1 MEVAVWGN
9 CCCPG
14 GRGSLCGHRC
24 QELTTQV
31 ATTPSHTV
39 DPTPRSLTSP
49 GSLSTALS
57 DPAPSSGAG
66 AVRFGGHVAPVS
78 QEGLWPYRRKLRQG
92 PGSISSPGG
101 GGPHSSRPNFHSHPH
116 PLGFGFNR
124 GQPRFLLPNRPEG
137 SPFLTQSL
145 SKRHPP
151 PTPPAALC
159 PGSPF
164 YPFCEIKP
172 PTPHSAGSST
182 FFHRHLGRDQ
192 REPMSHPGSC
202 RTTVGVSPLRPLQ
215 TCFTKGETE
224 AWRRGTMCSGYPAGL
239 AEVHTQLC
247 WLSHLLSSLLP
258 RPKMG
263 IMAGSNWGLC

>member
-1 MEVAVWGN
+1 MEVAVWGD

-57 DPAPSSGAG
+57 DLAPSSGAG
-66 AVRFGGHVAPVS
+66 AVRFGGHVALVS

-116 PLGFGFNR
+116 PLGFGLSR
-124 GQPRFLLPNRPEG
+124 GRLQFLLPNRPGG

-145 SKRHPP
+145 SKHHHP

-159 PGSPF
+159 PGSPS

-182 FFHRHLGRDQ
+182 FFRCHLGRGQ
-192 REPMSHPGSC
+192 RQPVSHPGSC
-202 RTTVGVSPLRPLQ
+202 RTRAGGVSSQ
-215 TCFTKGETE
+215 TTADLLYTGGNGGLEKWGNVFRVPSWTPQEFTPSC
-224 AWRRGTMCSGYPAGL
+224 AGYPTA
-239 AEVHTQLC
+239 V
-247 WLSHLLSSLLP
+247 LSVAPSEDGDP
-258 RPKMG
+258 GR
-263 IMAGSNWGLC
+263 I